1 MTHLQ
6 FIKSNFYVLAEK
18 GTAILFL
25 AYGEMCA
32 EMNGVPFSCNSI
44 EEFWE
49 LVEFFGDEDF
59 SE

>member
-6 FIKSNFYVLAEK
+6 FIKSNFNVLAEK
-18 GTAILFL
+18 DTSILYI

-32 EMNGVPFSCNSI
+32 EINGVPFLCKSV
-44 EEFWE
+44 EEFWD

-59 SE
+59 AE